1 VDADPRHY
9 TQVGEQINFKPKSLL
24 GVPMR
29 TKSKVTGVLEA
40 VNKHNGPF
48 LPADSRLLSIIA
60 SQAAVAIQNARLV
73 QAIQSA
79 YDELKQVDK
88 LKSDF
93 MAVASHELR
102 TPLGIILGYAS
113 FLKEEAQ
120 GELSGHAEQ
129 VINSALRLRLL
140 VEDMTNMNLMQVGS
154 VELEMKPTPI
164 QRLLQIACD
173 EIRKMAEAKE
183 HQLVQNLPPQPLR
196 VQADQDKLV
205 LAFVNLLNNA
215 VRFTPPRGTISVNA
229 FSQRDEVVVEIRDTG
244 AGIPQSELD
253 KIFKE
258 FYQIEDHMTRHEG
271 GLGLGL
277 SIAQGL
283 IKLHEGRIWAESPGA
298 NQGTTFKVIL
308 PKAD

>member
-1 VDADPRHY
+1 
-9 TQVGEQINFKPKSLL
+9 
-24 GVPMR
+24 
-29 TKSKVTGVLEA
+29 VLEA

-60 SQAAVAIQNARLV
+60 SQAAVAIQNARLM

-129 VINSALRLRLL
+129 VLNSALRLRLL

-164 QRLLQIACD
+164 QRLLQLAYD
-173 EIRKMAEAKE
+173 EIRKTAEAKE
-183 HQLVQNLPPQPLR
+183 HRLVQNLPPQPLS
-196 VQADQDKLV
+196 VQADQEKLV
-205 LAFVNLLNNA
+205 LAFVNLLSNA
-215 VRFTPPRGTISVNA
+215 VRFTPPRGTISVSA
-229 FSQRDEVVVEIRDTG
+229 FSQRGEVIVEIRDTG
-244 AGIPQSELD
+244 VGIPQSELD

-258 FYQIEDHMTRHEG
+258 FYQIEDHMTRHKG
-271 GLGLGL
+271 GMGLGL
-277 SIAQGL
+277 SIARGL
-283 IKLHEGRIWAESPGA
+283 VKLHEGRIWAESPGV

-308 PKAD
+308 PQVKA